1 MNRRRFMAATLTV
14 GASATLPKALA
25 ADPFPTQAV
34 RIVVASTPGTVMDA
48 SGRLVA
54 RHMEP
59 LWRHPVIVIHQP
71 GAGGAIGTDTVAK
84 AKPDGHTLLVA
95 HEGNL
100 VIQPLI
106 QKAASPRSD
115 VRPVAPL
122 TEIELLLVVNK
133 ASGIRSLGELIA
145 EARKR
150 PGGITYASAGNGTP
164 VHLRTEMLKLQAGI
178 DLLHVP
184 YKSTAA
190 GMTDLVG
197 GHVGCMLV
205 GVGPAMPHV
214 AAEKL
219 NVLAT
224 AGPRRSPLLPD
235 VPTFSET
242 FPGFSFTTWFAL
254 FAPAETP
261 REIIDR
267 ISHDV
272 TQAIQAPAVKKTLL
286 DQGITAV
293 GGTPEQ
299 LDEIVRKDFAE
310 YSQVIKSAKLNLA
323 AL

>member
-1 MNRRRFMAATLTV
+1 MNRRSFVQAALAA
-14 GASATLPKALA
+14 GASAALGRA
-25 ADPFPTQAV
+25 TGADPFPSQPV
-34 RIVVASTPGTVMDA
+34 RIIVASTPGTVMDA

-54 RHMEP
+54 KHMEP
-59 LWRHPVIVIHQP
+59 LWRQPILVINQP
-71 GAGGAIGTDTVAK
+71 GAGGAIGTEAVAK

-106 QKAASPRSD
+106 QKATSPRSD
-115 VRPVAPL
+115 VRAVAPL

-133 ASGIRSLGELIA
+133 ASGIRSLGEFIA
-145 EARKR
+145 EARRR
-150 PGGITYASAGNGTP
+150 PGAITYASAGNGTP

-190 GMTDLVG
+190 GLTDLVG

-205 GVGPAMPHV
+205 GVGPAMPHL
-214 AAEKL
+214 AEKL

-224 AGPRRSPLLPD
+224 AGPRRSPLLPN
-235 VPTFSET
+235 VPSFSEMY
-242 FPGFSFTTWFAL
+242 PGFSFTTWFAL
-254 FAPAETP
+254 FAPADTP
-261 REIIDR
+261 REIVDLVSR
-267 ISHDV
+267 DV
-272 TQAIQAPAVKKTLL
+272 TQAIQSPAVKAALL
-286 DQGITAV
+286 DQGITPV

-310 YSQVIKSAKLNLA
+310 YSRVIRSAKLDLA

>member
-1 MNRRRFMAATLTV
+1 MNRRGFMQAALTV
-14 GASATLPKALA
+14 GASAALPRAMA
-25 ADPFPTQAV
+25 ADPFPTQPV
-34 RIVVASTPGTVMDA
+34 RIVVASTPGTIMDA

-54 RHMEP
+54 KHMEP
-59 LWRHPVIVIHQP
+59 LWRQPILVIHQP

-106 QKAASPRSD
+106 QKASSPRSD

-133 ASGIRSLGELIA
+133 TSGINSLAEFIA
-145 EARKR
+145 QARKR
-150 PGGITYASAGNGTP
+150 PGTITYASAGNGTP
-164 VHLRTEMLKLQAGI
+164 VHLRTEMLKLRAGI

-184 YKSTAA
+184 YKSSAA
-190 GMTDLVG
+190 ALTDLVG
-197 GHVGCMLV
+197 GHVGCTLV
-205 GVGPAMPHV
+205 GVGPAMPHL
-214 AAEKL
+214 ADKL
-219 NVLAT
+219 TVLAT
-224 AGPRRSPLLPD
+224 AGPRRSPLLPN

-254 FAPAETP
+254 FAPADTP
-261 REIIDR
+261 REIVDR
-267 ISHDV
+267 ISRDV
-272 TQAIQAPAVKKTLL
+272 TQAIQAPAVRKTLL
-286 DQGITAV
+286 DQGVTAV

-310 YSQVIKSAKLNLA
+310 YSQVIRSAKLDLA